1 MEKNSHKWQEKAEVL
16 IESLPFMRK
25 YSNNSI
31 VIKFGGHAMTKNHY
45 IKSFASDI
53 TLLRQVGIRPIIVH
67 GGGPQIEKMLKKLE
81 IKSEFV
87 NGLRVTDSDTISIVE
102 MVLSGQINKSLVS
115 EINQVGGKAV
125 GISGKDGN
133 LIRAT
138 KYKVKSSKNDNL
150 IDLGFV
156 GIPTKID
163 PEVINS
169 LMLNNMMPVIA
180 PLALGEDGLTY
191 NINADVAAGSISSAI
206 KAKRLLMLTDVSGV
220 LDKSGKLISNID
232 VKYAEKL
239 IADRIVNGGMIPKL
253 ETCINS
259 VKNGTEAAVIL
270 DGRLSHS
277 TLIELFTEKGIGT
290 LISKD

>member
-1 MEKNSHKWQEKAEVL
+1 MEKNSHRWQEKAEVL

-31 VIKFGGHAMTKNHY
+31 VIKFGGHAMTKNHH
-45 IKSFASDI
+45 INSFASDM

-138 KYKVKSSKNDNL
+138 KYKVKSSENNNL

>member
-1 MEKNSHKWQEKAEVL
+1 MEKNSHRWQEKAEVL

-45 IKSFASDI
+45 INSFASDM

-67 GGGPQIEKMLKKLE
+67 GGGPQIEKMLKKLD

-156 GIPTKID
+156 GIPAKID

>member
-1 MEKNSHKWQEKAEVL
+1 MEKNSHRWQEKAEVL

-45 IKSFASDI
+45 INSFASDM

-67 GGGPQIEKMLKKLE
+67 GGGPQIEKMLKKLD

-138 KYKVKSSKNDNL
+138 KYKVKSSEND
-150 IDLGFV
+150 
-156 GIPTKID
+156 
-163 PEVINS
+163 S
-169 LMLNNMMPVIA
+169 
-180 PLALGEDGLTY
+180 
-191 NINADVAAGSISSAI
+191 
-206 KAKRLLMLTDVSGV
+206 
-220 LDKSGKLISNID
+220 
-232 VKYAEKL
+232 
-239 IADRIVNGGMIPKL
+239 
-253 ETCINS
+253 
-259 VKNGTEAAVIL
+259 
-270 DGRLSHS
+270 
-277 TLIELFTEKGIGT
+277 
-290 LISKD
+290 

>member
-1 MEKNSHKWQEKAEVL
+1 MEKNSHRWQEKAEVL

-45 IKSFASDI
+45 IKSFASDM

-138 KYKVKSSKNDNL
+138 KYKVKSSKKDNL

-156 GIPTKID
+156 GIPSKID

>member
-1 MEKNSHKWQEKAEVL
+1 M
-16 IESLPFMRK
+16 
-25 YSNNSI
+25 
-31 VIKFGGHAMTKNHY
+31 
-45 IKSFASDI
+45 
-53 TLLRQVGIRPIIVH
+53 
-67 GGGPQIEKMLKKLE
+67 
-81 IKSEFV
+81 
-87 NGLRVTDSDTISIVE
+87 
-102 MVLSGQINKSLVS
+102 
-115 EINQVGGKAV
+115 
-125 GISGKDGN
+125 
-133 LIRAT
+133 
-138 KYKVKSSKNDNL
+138 
-150 IDLGFV
+150 
-156 GIPTKID
+156 
-163 PEVINS
+163 
-169 LMLNNMMPVIA
+169 
-180 PLALGEDGLTY
+180 ALGEDGLTY

>member
-1 MEKNSHKWQEKAEVL
+1 MEKNSHRWQEKAEVL

-31 VIKFGGHAMTKNHY
+31 VIKFGGHAMTEKDY
-45 IKSFASDI
+45 INSFASDM
-53 TLLRQVGIRPIIVH
+53 TLLKQVGIHPIIVH

-87 NGLRVTDSDTISIVE
+87 NGLRVTNSKTISIVE

-138 KYKVKSSKNDNL
+138 KYKVKSSKNDNP
-150 IDLGFV
+150 IDLGYV
-156 GIPTKID
+156 GIPQKID

-180 PLALGEDGLTY
+180 PLGLGEDGLTY

-232 VKYAEKL
+232 IKYAEKL
-239 IADRIVNGGMIPKL
+239 IADRIVVGGMIPKL

>member
-1 MEKNSHKWQEKAEVL
+1 MEKNSHRWQEKAEVL

-45 IKSFASDI
+45 INSFASDM

-138 KYKVKSSKNDNL
+138 KYKVKSSEKDNL

-277 TLIELFTEKGIGT
+277 TLIELFTEKGVGT

>member
-1 MEKNSHKWQEKAEVL
+1 MEKNSHRWQEKAEVL

-45 IKSFASDI
+45 INSFASDM

-138 KYKVKSSKNDNL
+138 KYKVKSSEKDNL

-253 ETCINS
+253 ETCIKS

-277 TLIELFTEKGIGT
+277 TLIELFTEKGVGT

>member
-1 MEKNSHKWQEKAEVL
+1 MEKNSHRWQEKAEVL

-45 IKSFASDI
+45 INSFASDM

-138 KYKVKSSKNDNL
+138 KYKVKSSKKDNL

-156 GIPTKID
+156 GIPAKID

>member
-1 MEKNSHKWQEKAEVL
+1 MEKNLHRWQEKAEVL

-45 IKSFASDI
+45 INSFASDM

-138 KYKVKSSKNDNL
+138 KYKVKSSENDNL

-253 ETCINS
+253 ETCIKS

-290 LISKD
+290 LVSKD

>member
-1 MEKNSHKWQEKAEVL
+1 MEKNLHRWQEKAEVL

-45 IKSFASDI
+45 INSFASDM

-138 KYKVKSSKNDNL
+138 KYKVKSSEKDNL

-277 TLIELFTEKGIGT
+277 TLIELFTEKGVGT

>member
-1 MEKNSHKWQEKAEVL
+1 MEKNSHRWQEKAEVL

-45 IKSFASDI
+45 INSFASDM

-81 IKSEFV
+81 IKSEFF

-138 KYKVKSSKNDNL
+138 KYKVKSSENDNL

-277 TLIELFTEKGIGT
+277 TLIELFTEKGVGT

>member
-1 MEKNSHKWQEKAEVL
+1 MEKNSHRWQEKAEVL

-45 IKSFASDI
+45 INSFASDM

-138 KYKVKSSKNDNL
+138 KYKVKSSEKDNL

>member
-1 MEKNSHKWQEKAEVL
+1 MEKNSHRWQEKAEVL

-45 IKSFASDI
+45 INSFASDM

-81 IKSEFV
+81 IKSEFF

-138 KYKVKSSKNDNL
+138 KYKVKSSENDNL

-253 ETCINS
+253 ETCIKS

-277 TLIELFTEKGIGT
+277 TLIELFTEKGVGT

>member
-1 MEKNSHKWQEKAEVL
+1 
-16 IESLPFMRK
+16 
-25 YSNNSI
+25 
-31 VIKFGGHAMTKNHY
+31 
-45 IKSFASDI
+45 
-53 TLLRQVGIRPIIVH
+53 
-67 GGGPQIEKMLKKLE
+67 
-81 IKSEFV
+81 
-87 NGLRVTDSDTISIVE
+87 
-102 MVLSGQINKSLVS
+102 
-115 EINQVGGKAV
+115 
-125 GISGKDGN
+125 
-133 LIRAT
+133 
-138 KYKVKSSKNDNL
+138 
-150 IDLGFV
+150 
-156 GIPTKID
+156 
-163 PEVINS
+163 
-169 LMLNNMMPVIA
+169 MLNNMMPVIA

>member
-1 MEKNSHKWQEKAEVL
+1 MEKNSHRWQEKAEVL

-45 IKSFASDI
+45 INSFASDM

-67 GGGPQIEKMLKKLE
+67 GGGPQIEKMLKKLD

-138 KYKVKSSKNDNL
+138 KYKVKSSEKDNL

-253 ETCINS
+253 ETCIKS

>member
-1 MEKNSHKWQEKAEVL
+1 MEKNSHRWQEKAEVL

-45 IKSFASDI
+45 INSFASDM

-67 GGGPQIEKMLKKLE
+67 GGGPQIEKMLKKLD

-138 KYKVKSSKNDNL
+138 KYKVKSSENDNL

>member
-1 MEKNSHKWQEKAEVL
+1 MEKNLHRWQEKAEVL

-45 IKSFASDI
+45 INSFASDM

-81 IKSEFV
+81 IKSEFF

-138 KYKVKSSKNDNL
+138 KYKVKSSEKDNL

-253 ETCINS
+253 ETCIKS

-277 TLIELFTEKGIGT
+277 TLIELFTEKGVGT

>member
-1 MEKNSHKWQEKAEVL
+1 MEKNLHRWQEKAEVL

-45 IKSFASDI
+45 INSFASDM

-81 IKSEFV
+81 IKSEFF

-138 KYKVKSSKNDNL
+138 KYKVKSSEKDNL

-277 TLIELFTEKGIGT
+277 TLIELFTEKGVGT

>member
-1 MEKNSHKWQEKAEVL
+1 MEKNLHRWQEKAEVL

-45 IKSFASDI
+45 INSFASDM

-138 KYKVKSSKNDNL
+138 KYKVKSSENDNL

-253 ETCINS
+253 ETCIKS

>member
-1 MEKNSHKWQEKAEVL
+1 
-16 IESLPFMRK
+16 
-25 YSNNSI
+25 
-31 VIKFGGHAMTKNHY
+31 
-45 IKSFASDI
+45 
-53 TLLRQVGIRPIIVH
+53 
-67 GGGPQIEKMLKKLE
+67 
-81 IKSEFV
+81 
-87 NGLRVTDSDTISIVE
+87 
-102 MVLSGQINKSLVS
+102 
-115 EINQVGGKAV
+115 
-125 GISGKDGN
+125 
-133 LIRAT
+133 
-138 KYKVKSSKNDNL
+138 
-150 IDLGFV
+150 
-156 GIPTKID
+156 
-163 PEVINS
+163 
-169 LMLNNMMPVIA
+169 MLNNMMPVIA

-253 ETCINS
+253 ETCIKS

-277 TLIELFTEKGIGT
+277 TLIELFTEKGVGT

>member
-1 MEKNSHKWQEKAEVL
+1 MEKNSHRWQEKAEVL

-45 IKSFASDI
+45 INSFASDM

-138 KYKVKSSKNDNL
+138 KYKVKSSENDNL

>member
-1 MEKNSHKWQEKAEVL
+1 
-16 IESLPFMRK
+16 
-25 YSNNSI
+25 
-31 VIKFGGHAMTKNHY
+31 
-45 IKSFASDI
+45 
-53 TLLRQVGIRPIIVH
+53 
-67 GGGPQIEKMLKKLE
+67 MLKKLE

-138 KYKVKSSKNDNL
+138 KYKVKSSKKDNL

-156 GIPTKID
+156 GIPAKID